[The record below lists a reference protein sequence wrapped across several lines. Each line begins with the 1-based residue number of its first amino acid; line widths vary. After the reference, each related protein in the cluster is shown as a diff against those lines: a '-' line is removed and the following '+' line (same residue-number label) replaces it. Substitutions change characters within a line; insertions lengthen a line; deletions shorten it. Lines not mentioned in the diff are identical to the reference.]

1 MAFTKLAKSYTNF
14 LHPNRNVYPES
25 VKFLLN
31 S

>member
-1 MAFTKLAKSYTNF
+1 MAFTKLAKTYTNF
-14 LHPNRNVYPES
+14 LHSKRNVYPES